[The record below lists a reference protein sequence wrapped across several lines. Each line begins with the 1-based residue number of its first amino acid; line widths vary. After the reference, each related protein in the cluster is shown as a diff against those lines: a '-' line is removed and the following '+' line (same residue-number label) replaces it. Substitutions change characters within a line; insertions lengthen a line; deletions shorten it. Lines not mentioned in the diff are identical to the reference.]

1 MALYHPR
8 PAIETP
14 IERVFRKIVR
24 RQMTKAERRYFHL
37 CAVPRVRVASVSYAN
52 CPAQFCTGVVV
63 LGRDMNSRQIFDKPS
78 RTWNL
83 QCSVCLHKFAIAEI
97 DMKSDM
103 SLAKLRQLYPGAAR
117 S

>member
-1 MALYHPR
+1 
-8 PAIETP
+8 
-14 IERVFRKIVR
+14 
-24 RQMTKAERRYFHL
+24 
-37 CAVPRVRVASVSYAN
+37 
-52 CPAQFCTGVVV
+52 
-63 LGRDMNSRQIFDKPS
+63 MNSRQIFDKPS

-97 DMKSDM
+97 DMRSDM